1 MKLKKA
7 IAHIIKIM
15 PVVAWL
21 VFMHYITVEKDLPT
35 GQWACGLLFSIF
47 VMFVTLCALEIFFID
62 IGFTD

>member
-1 MKLKKA
+1 MKLKKT

-35 GQWACGLLFSIF
+35 GQWACGLLFSLF
-47 VMFVTLCALEIFFID
+47 VMIVTLCVLEIFFID
-62 IGFTD
+62 TGFAN